1 MEPQYFFG
9 KHPIEELLASDAGR
23 ISKLYIQEN
32 LKSDDTL
39 RAIISK
45 AKDANLTIVQV
56 PKAKLDQYA
65 NDGNHQG
72 IVALVQQQ
80 AFTDIK
86 EWLAG
91 RKSRL
96 IGDQSGKQDK
106 NELVV
111 VLDELEDPHN
121 VGAIIRTATAG
132 GASAIIFG
140 ARRQAPITGTV
151 FKASAGTLGKIPLIE
166 VSNINDSVR
175 KLKDAG
181 FWIASLEAE
190 GKDSLFD
197 AKLDGSFAIIVGAEG
212 KGVRQKTGEL
222 ADFTISIP
230 MENNTESLNA
240 SVAAALLI
248 YEWNRKN

>member
-56 PKAKLDQYA
+56 PKAKLDQYS

-86 EWLAG
+86 EWLAK
-91 RKSRL
+91 RDKN
-96 IGDQSGKQDK
+96 K

-248 YEWNRKN
+248 YEWKRKNAN

>member
-56 PKAKLDQYA
+56 PKAKLDQYS

-86 EWLAG
+86 EWLAK
-91 RKSRL
+91 RDKN
-96 IGDQSGKQDK
+96 K

-248 YEWNRKN
+248 YEWKRKN

>member
-86 EWLAG
+86 EWLAK
-91 RKSRL
+91 RDKN
-96 IGDQSGKQDK
+96 K

-181 FWIASLEAE
+181 FWIASLEAA
-190 GKDSLFD
+190 GKDTLFD

-248 YEWNRKN
+248 YEWKRKN